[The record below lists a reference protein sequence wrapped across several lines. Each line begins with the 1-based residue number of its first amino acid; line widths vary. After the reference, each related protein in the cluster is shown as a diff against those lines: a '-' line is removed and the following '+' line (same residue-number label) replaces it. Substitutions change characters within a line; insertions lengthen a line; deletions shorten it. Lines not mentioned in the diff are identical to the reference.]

1 MKQGELL
8 IRIDERTA
16 EMSKDITELKKKLFG
31 NGEKGICERMDKI
44 ETEHIT
50 VDKIRQENRKTIGII
65 LAAFSII
72 VSIIGYFKI

>member
-1 MKQGELL
+1 MKQDELL

-16 EMSKDITELKKKLFG
+16 EMSKDITDLKKKLFG
-31 NGEKGICERMDKI
+31 NGEKGICERVDRI
-44 ETEHIT
+44 EEEHIT

-72 VSIIGYFKI
+72 VAIIGYFKI